1 MLQLWGPSLPP
12 LVRQPP
18 EHWLAGQG
26 QGQGQC
32 MASQA
37 ALFMAFRSSLLQL
50 CLPGVR
56 GAA

>member
-12 LVRQPP
+12 LVRQPT

-37 ALFMAFRSSLLQL
+37 SLFMAFCSSLLQL